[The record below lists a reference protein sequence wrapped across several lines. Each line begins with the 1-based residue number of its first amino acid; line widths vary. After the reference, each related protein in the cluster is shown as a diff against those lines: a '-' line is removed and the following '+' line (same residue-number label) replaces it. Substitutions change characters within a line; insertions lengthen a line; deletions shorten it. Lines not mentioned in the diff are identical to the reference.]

1 MLPARFVPTRR
12 APRRNTWKDVSR
24 LYTSSDS
31 SVEETRQHLREL
43 LRETAQS
50 VAVVTSLLPTAESN
64 NPQHPHSPTPRPAY
78 HGATLS
84 SFTSIALD
92 PLPLVAFS
100 LRVPSRMAS
109 ALRTRA
115 DKYKA
120 LTAAHL
126 VINVLSAIQPHLA
139 ERFAR
144 PDLYSRPFE
153 DSEVHWT
160 PSEDGLPIISGA
172 LGALSCS
179 LVGPPL
185 PLTDLRWM
193 GKKPMSDGN
202 VEAQEL
208 AGGGGL
214 ASELFIARV
223 LRIERVPPPESDGND
238 DGLRT
243 LPLLYHRRQYATV
256 CDLEKP

>member
-1 MLPARFVPTRR
+1 
-12 APRRNTWKDVSR
+12 
-24 LYTSSDS
+24 
-31 SVEETRQHLREL
+31 
-43 LRETAQS
+43 
-50 VAVVTSLLPTAESN
+50 
-64 NPQHPHSPTPRPAY
+64 Y

-84 SFTSIALD
+84 SFSSIALD

-109 ALRTRA
+109 ALRARA
-115 DKYKA
+115 DKHEA

-126 VINVLSAIQPHLA
+126 VINVLSAGQPHLA

-144 PDLYSRPFE
+144 PDLHPRPFE
-153 DSEVHWT
+153 DSEVQWT
-160 PSEDGLPIISGA
+160 TSEDGLPILSGA

-193 GKKPMSDGN
+193 GREPMSDGN
-202 VEAQEL
+202 AEVQEL

-223 LRIERVPPPESDGND
+223 LRVERVPPPEGDGSD

-243 LPLLYHRRQYATV
+243 LPLLYHRRRYATV

>member
-1 MLPARFVPTRR
+1 MLLARFAPTKRI
-12 APRRNTWKDVSR
+12 PRRNTWQDIFR
-24 LYTSSDS
+24 LYSSS
-31 SVEETRQHLREL
+31 SPSVEEARQHLREL

-50 VAVVTSLLPTAESN
+50 VAVVTSLLPTAEN
-64 NPQHPHSPTPRPAY
+64 KNTQRPHSPTRPAY

-84 SFTSIALD
+84 SFSSIALD

-109 ALRTRA
+109 ALRARA
-115 DKYKA
+115 DKHKA
-120 LTAAHL
+120 PTAAHL
-126 VINVLSAIQPHLA
+126 VINVLSAGQPHLA

-144 PDLYSRPFE
+144 PDLYPRPFE
-153 DSEVHWT
+153 DSEVQWT
-160 PSEDGLPIISGA
+160 TSEDGLPILLGA

-185 PLTDLRWM
+185 SLTDLRWM
-193 GKKPMSDGN
+193 GREPMSDGN
-202 VEAQEL
+202 AEVQEL
-208 AGGGGL
+208 ASGGGL

-223 LRIERVPPPESDGND
+223 LRVERVPPSEYDGSDD
-238 DGLRT
+238 VLRT

-256 CDLEKP
+256 CDLERP